1 MSCITL
7 SAQYAII
14 VIVSLFFIIGL
25 QLTYFIHTDDLLTWN
40 FSTNML
46 QETTQA
52 KKKKETTQ
60 ATLFALASLSSSWI
74 HVQMKSL

>member
-1 MSCITL
+1 MSCITV
-7 SAQYAII
+7 SAQYTIF
-14 VIVSLFFIIGL
+14 VIASLVFIIGL
-25 QLTYFIHTDDLLTWN
+25 QLTYFINTDDLLTWS

-52 KKKKETTQ
+52 
-60 ATLFALASLSSSWI
+60 TLFALGSLSSSWI